1 MTFSR
6 KTYQDKIKFLATY
19 PSFEYVTDDLNE
31 YHKLTKMIDNV
42 EQNKKDWNLIF
53 VKGFIKSKKNVW
65 IFLNAFMGYLH
76 I

>member
-1 MTFSR
+1 MKSIFASSLNEKWLFQG

-31 YHKLTKMIDNV
+31 YHKLTKMIDDV

-53 VKGFIKSKKNVW
+53 CKRFYKK
-65 IFLNAFMGYLH
+65 
-76 I
+76 